1 MPFLC
6 FQVPAHIYLLPETD
20 FDYSDPQTYHSI
32 PIPNAYVD
40 ISQLILNP

>member
-6 FQVPAHIYLLPETD
+6 FQVAAYIRLLPETY
-20 FDYSDPQTYHSI
+20 FDYADPQTYFSI

-40 ISQLILNP
+40 IYQLILNP